1 MIKVDLHLHSQASN
15 RPGGYISE
23 KLKIG
28 ESYTKPKK
36 LYETLLN
43 RGMTLFTITDHD
55 TIDGCLEIA
64 HLPGVFISE
73 EITTYFPEDRC
84 KVHVIAID
92 INQKHHDD
100 IQHIRGNIY
109 ELVDYLQFNNITHIL
124 AHPLYDMDGKLNKT
138 HIERFLLL
146 FDNWEI
152 LNGTR
157 SKTSSIITKKIAKS
171 YTKKDLE
178 DLANKYGFFK
188 RKRDF
193 IAFTGG
199 SDDHGGLD
207 LGYGYTIAEGSSVED
222 LKKAIENG
230 TTKVEGYHGNPKRLT
245 HMVMNIAKEGMKKRY
260 NLGSLGFLLD
270 SLFENKDLTQKY
282 SFLDSILGKSSA
294 VTFIENVINFK
305 GMVSE
310 NPHENIFQFFS
321 NILPYTL
328 NQIKSM
334 KSFDFDKLSAY
345 IGRSII
351 FLAPYIAY
359 LSVYKQRADE
369 KNISKRFYK
378 EFFNKEHIDG
388 KVAYFT
394 DTFFDI
400 NGVAKTTQKLLDLAK
415 EEELNIKFIIS
426 DERCIEDSHIK
437 NFKPMIS
444 FALPEYENIT
454 INIPNLLELLD
465 YVESENF
472 DIVYAATPGV
482 IGIYALI
489 IAKVLGIPFVSAYHT
504 DFPEYAYRYTSEPY
518 FKYAAEMLMKTFYGL
533 SDRVLIPS
541 FSYYEKLK
549 NYGIKEDKLVIFKRG
564 VNKEKFNPIFRDKD
578 FWKNFDPT
586 YRGERV
592 IVYIGRVAKEKDLDV
607 FIEVFEL
614 LKEERNLKFAI
625 VGDGPYK
632 YELEK
637 VYKDRIMFTGFLE
650 GEDLSKAYASAD
662 IFLFPSTTE
671 TFGNVV
677 LEAMA
682 SGLVPLVSDKGGA
695 KEHITHG
702 QNGFII
708 NQNNPVEY
716 ANLIKKLLEDHFYY
730 KEIKQRAIGY
740 AQSLDEREL
749 LLEMINLLSFNKVRS
764 IEFSEESVA

>member
-1 MIKVDLHLHSQASN
+1 
-15 RPGGYISE
+15 
-23 KLKIG
+23 
-28 ESYTKPKK
+28 
-36 LYETLLN
+36 
-43 RGMTLFTITDHD
+43 
-55 TIDGCLEIA
+55 
-64 HLPGVFISE
+64 
-73 EITTYFPEDRC
+73 
-84 KVHVIAID
+84 
-92 INQKHHDD
+92 
-100 IQHIRGNIY
+100 
-109 ELVDYLQFNNITHIL
+109 
-124 AHPLYDMDGKLNKT
+124 
-138 HIERFLLL
+138 
-146 FDNWEI
+146 
-152 LNGTR
+152 
-157 SKTSSIITKKIAKS
+157 
-171 YTKKDLE
+171 
-178 DLANKYGFFK
+178 
-188 RKRDF
+188 
-193 IAFTGG
+193 
-199 SDDHGGLD
+199 
-207 LGYGYTIAEGSSVED
+207 
-222 LKKAIENG
+222 
-230 TTKVEGYHGNPKRLT
+230 
-245 HMVMNIAKEGMKKRY
+245 MKKRY

-345 IGRSII
+345 IGRSVI

-518 FKYAAEMLMKTFYGL
+518 FKYAAECL
-533 SDRVLIPS
+533 
-541 FSYYEKLK
+541 
-549 NYGIKEDKLVIFKRG
+549 
-564 VNKEKFNPIFRDKD
+564 
-578 FWKNFDPT
+578 
-586 YRGERV
+586 
-592 IVYIGRVAKEKDLDV
+592 
-607 FIEVFEL
+607 
-614 LKEERNLKFAI
+614 
-625 VGDGPYK
+625 
-632 YELEK
+632 
-637 VYKDRIMFTGFLE
+637 
-650 GEDLSKAYASAD
+650 
-662 IFLFPSTTE
+662 
-671 TFGNVV
+671 
-677 LEAMA
+677 
-682 SGLVPLVSDKGGA
+682 
-695 KEHITHG
+695 
-702 QNGFII
+702 
-708 NQNNPVEY
+708 
-716 ANLIKKLLEDHFYY
+716 
-730 KEIKQRAIGY
+730 
-740 AQSLDEREL
+740 
-749 LLEMINLLSFNKVRS
+749 
-764 IEFSEESVA
+764 